1 VHDSEHTTQRL
12 CFVCYLE
19 DLHAELSEINHVYT
33 DNLNKLYVQI
43 AALEKRIEDL
53 QGERS
58 LLQSETSSQSSV
70 FVKEKDDLTRE
81 ISRLQDDLSS

>member
-1 VHDSEHTTQRL
+1 MYNSPFL
-12 CFVCYLE
+12 LGFVWCLE
-19 DLHAELSEINHVYT
+19 ELHAELSEINHVYT

-43 AALEKRIEDL
+43 AALEKRIEGL
-53 QGERS
+53 QDERS

-70 FVKEKDDLTRE
+70 LVKEKDDLTRE